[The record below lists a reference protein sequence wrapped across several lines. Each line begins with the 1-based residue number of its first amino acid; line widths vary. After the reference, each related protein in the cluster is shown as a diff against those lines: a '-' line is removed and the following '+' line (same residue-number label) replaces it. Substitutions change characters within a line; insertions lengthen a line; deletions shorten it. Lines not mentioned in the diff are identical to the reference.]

1 MTKAIR
7 YVLCLVVGMGFF
19 FSNAEAQFVNFE
31 ETWKEFLADNKTID
45 FSELKKPSKDLQID
59 YLKYTLMYATKH
71 FCAGEI
77 RDAEKL
83 IREIESFTERLY
95 SIIPG
100 YKDKFDDLA
109 GKVKAYHEVDNL
121 WRKFLKTGSVS
132 LAELEI
138 ENAAMVCD
146 KGTLAKYF
154 FMTSSAHY
162 CDANIAEAKND
173 FENRVIKLVD
183 FTSLKVEDVPGL
195 EANVNIK
202 RQLFTNLPKLG
213 RAWKQYLDTGISN
226 GLDFE
231 LPVVE
236 CYSIP
241 SMKEYVLRAAAD
253 VCGQGGM
260 MLDKI
265 NKLKA
270 SNSHPIETGLA
281 EKIEWLEGE
290 VGQQKADEALLNEA
304 WRDFMPDNELSR
316 DINFPF
322 EYCNKAAQVK
332 AYVIDGTVNFCEKGQ
347 QRLDDIDAL
356 RKAANPTLDN
366 ATIGKINDL
375 SNRLKNGEKDLSK
388 LNFLWQDFVQNQDT
402 IYGSFELA
410 DFYCDKIAQVKSWTI
425 KGHFDPCDQGQD
437 YLDKIEDLKRTHS
450 LAFDEEL
457 SCRVQRLSRK
467 VWWCRYIE
475 LVLQARRE
483 THEERERFGPKSALI
498 MKDDLN
504 NDKLPCETSVE
515 YEPLGNIGIRYV
527 ITTYLCQDIDLAK
540 MGDPEYYK
548 KIATWV
554 DTEVLQK
561 YCEES
566 MRCKEDFFIYLE
578 GHTDGH
584 AFRGARYKESLGIPE
599 GTPYTHF
606 FEGEPLE
613 KTTEREITNS
623 LKNNMELGI
632 ARAWSVKKQLDFM
645 EVPITIGAY
654 EHPKEEKGG
663 EFRSVQIELNITNL
677 LLDFYEKRLKQLVKE
692 SGIGEQPDDC

>member
-1 MTKAIR
+1 MTKTIR
-7 YVLCLVVGMGFF
+7 YVLCLVVGIGFF
-19 FSNAEAQFVNFE
+19 VSNAEAQFVNFE

-213 RAWKQYLDTGISN
+213 KAWKQYLDTGVSN
-226 GLDFE
+226 DLSFE

-253 VCGQGGM
+253 VCGQGAV

-270 SNSHPIETGLA
+270 SNSHPIEPGLA

-356 RKAANPTLDN
+356 RKAENPTLDN

-375 SNRLKNGEKDLSK
+375 SNRLKNSEKDLSK
-388 LNFLWQDFVQNQDT
+388 LDFLWKDFVQNQDT
-402 IYGSFELA
+402 IYGSFQLA

-425 KGHFDPCDQGQD
+425 KGHFDPCDQGQG
-437 YLDKIEDLKRTHS
+437 YLDKIEDLQRSHN
-450 LAFDEEL
+450 LDFDEEL

-504 NDKLPCETSVE
+504 NDKLPCETTVE

-584 AFRGARYKESLGIPE
+584 AFRGARYKESLEIPE
-599 GTPYTHF
+599 GTPYTHY
-606 FEGEPLE
+606 FEGEALE
-613 KTTEREITNS
+613 KNTEREITNS

-632 ARAWSVKKQLDFM
+632 ARAWSVKQQLDFM
-645 EVPITIGAY
+645 GVPITIGAY

-663 EFRSVQIELNITNL
+663 EYRSVQIELNITNL
-677 LLDFYEKRLKQLVKE
+677 LLDFYEKRLNELVEE
-692 SGIGEQPDDC
+692 SGIGKQPDDC

>member
-1 MTKAIR
+1 MTKTIR
-7 YVLCLVVGMGFF
+7 YVLCLVVGIGFF

-213 RAWKQYLDTGISN
+213 KAWKQYLDTGVSN
-226 GLDFE
+226 GLEFE

-253 VCGQGGM
+253 VCGQGGV

-270 SNSHPIETGLA
+270 SNSHPIEPGLA
-281 EKIEWLEGE
+281 GKIEWLEGE

-304 WRDFMPDNELSR
+304 WRDFVPDNELSR
-316 DINFPF
+316 DIGFPF

-356 RKAANPTLDN
+356 RNAENPTLDN

-375 SNRLKNGEKDLSK
+375 SNRLKNAEKDLSK
-388 LNFLWQDFVQNQDT
+388 LDFLWKDFVQNQDT
-402 IYGSFELA
+402 IYGSFQLA

-425 KGHFDPCDQGQD
+425 KGHFDPCDQGQS
-437 YLDKIEDLKRTHS
+437 YLDKIEDLKRSHN
-450 LAFDEEL
+450 LDFDEEL

-504 NDKLPCETSVE
+504 NDKLPCETTVA

-584 AFRGARYKESLGIPE
+584 AFRGARYKESLEIPE
-599 GTPYTHF
+599 GTAYTHY
-606 FEGEPLE
+606 FEGEALE

-632 ARAWSVKKQLDFM
+632 ARAWSVKQQLDFM
-645 EVPITIGAY
+645 GVPITIGAY

-663 EFRSVQIELNITNL
+663 EYRSVQIELNITNL
-677 LLDFYEKRLKQLVKE
+677 LLDFYEKRLKELVEE